1 MKKFVL
7 FTMLLGFGFC
17 FAQKPVK
24 AKIEKVTVFP
34 SGALI
39 EKSVQV
45 GLKSGDNEFIFQAN
59 SPYLLSNSLQFEA
72 SDAFI
77 ITDLTFVEGFRES
90 GGSFKQTLPEKERSY
105 YTALCDTIER
115 LQALLQQAGAKK
127 TVLQREAAALA
138 AMKPISQPQ
147 SVDSVPKFKAAFD
160 FYEQKMQEI
169 TKSEIANDKEIR
181 QYSEELKRNERLLSN
196 FHIRYPENKTS
207 NGEKE
212 LWVKANIYCEKD
224 VAATTLRY
232 SYLCNNAYWFP
243 IYDIKL
249 SSDKDAIR
257 FVLKANF
264 YQNTGEDWNDV
275 VLTFSSEG
283 TNDNP
288 FLAELSPYRLF
299 NNAVVPQAAP
309 RQLRMAKS
317 NAVAEMNTAD
327 AEGIAEE
334 DMAVADVVLASNYTA
349 MTVGTNTLFGK
360 EYTLGRR
367 HSVRSE
373 AAMKTVPLKTDDSKV
388 DYKYMVKPKIS
399 PKAYLQALVAN
410 WQELEPVDAE
420 ANVYFD
426 NKYTSTSSV
435 NPSFTQSDTMRLQLG
450 TDKRISVSRKVNRT
464 TPSKASLLSKEME
477 TMVEINLQIKNNN
490 LKDVDLTI
498 EDQIPISSDGEIK
511 IQTVDLQG
519 AEHEPLTGKLSWK
532 RTLKAGENLN
542 LKVKYSVRYPK
553 GYNLNL
559 N

>member
-1 MKKFVL
+1 MKRFVL
-7 FTMLLGFGFC
+7 LAMLLGFGVC

-77 ITDLTFVEGFRES
+77 ITDFTFVEGYRES
-90 GGSFKQTLPEKERSY
+90 AGSFKQSLPEKERQY

-169 TKSEIANDKEIR
+169 TKGEIANDKKIK
-181 QYSEELKRNERLLSN
+181 QYSEELKKNERLLSN
-196 FHIRYPENKTS
+196 FHIRYPENKAS

-212 LWVKANIYCEKD
+212 LWVRANIYCEKD
-224 VAATTLRY
+224 VASTTLRY

-249 SSDKDAIR
+249 SSDKDAMR

-275 VLTFSSEG
+275 ALTFSSEG

-288 FLAELSPYRLF
+288 FLAELTPYHLVNTMVAKHLPAKQFRAAKGSAVP
-299 NNAVVPQAAP
+299 NTNSADAVVF
-309 RQLRMAKS
+309 
-317 NAVAEMNTAD
+317 
-327 AEGIAEE
+327 AEE
-334 DMAVADVVLASNYTA
+334 EMAVADMGLASNYTA
-349 MTVGTNTLFGK
+349 MTVATNTLFGK

-388 DYKYMVKPKIS
+388 EYKYIVKPKLS
-399 PKAYLQALVAN
+399 PKAYLQAMVAG
-410 WQELEPVDAE
+410 WQELELVDAE

-450 TDKRISVSRKVNRT
+450 TDKRISVSRKVNKT
-464 TPSKASLLSKEME
+464 SPSKALLLSKEME
-477 TMVEINLQIKNNN
+477 TMVEISLQIKNNN

-519 AEHEPLTGKLSWK
+519 ADYEPMTGKLTWK